1 MKKVAVVTGSSRGI
15 GAEICKILSINDYN
29 VILNYNN
36 SEEAAKQIQDN
47 FENIDIFK
55 ADVSKP
61 EQCKKLIDYAIE
73 KYKKI
78 DLLVNNAGI
87 DLYKNFIECTD
98 EEIENVINT
107 NLLSYIWCSREA
119 AKYMIN
125 EKEGNIIN
133 ISSILG
139 TMGGSY
145 ETIYSVSKAGIDGLT
160 KSLAKELGPSNIR
173 VNSIAPGFVD
183 TEMNSYLSKEDIQDI
198 KNRIPLE
205 RIGTSK
211 EIANCVL
218 FLEKNDYITG
228 QVIQVNG
235 GWNLQI

>member
-29 VILNYNN
+29 VVLNYNN
-36 SEEAAKQIQDN
+36 SQENAKQIQDN

-55 ADVSKP
+55 ADVSKS

-73 KYKKI
+73 KYEKI